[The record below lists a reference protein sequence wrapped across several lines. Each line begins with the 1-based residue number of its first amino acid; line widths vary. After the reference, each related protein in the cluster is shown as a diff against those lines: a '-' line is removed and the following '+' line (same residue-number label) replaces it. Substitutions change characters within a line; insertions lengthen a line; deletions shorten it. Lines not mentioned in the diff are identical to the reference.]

1 MERVSFK
8 IDFLFRAST
17 TIVYRFLTAPDCLI
31 RWFCDRADITDGK
44 YTYTWDGE
52 DEVATLIDDIEDE
65 YIKLQWD
72 HAESERECL
81 EFRIARSPV
90 TGETLLE
97 ITDWCDADEVED
109 QKQLWSNQMAAMQK
123 EMGG

>member
-17 TIVYRFLTAPDCLI
+17 TIVYRFLTTPDCLI
-31 RWFCDRADITDGK
+31 RWFCDQADVTDGE

-65 YIKLQWD
+65 YIKLQWE
-72 HAESERECL
+72 HAESDREFL
-81 EFRIARSPV
+81 EFKISRSPV

-97 ITDWCDADEVED
+97 ITDWCDADEVDD
-109 QKQLWSNQMAAMQK
+109 QKQLWVNQMASMQK

>member
-17 TIVYRFLTAPDCLI
+17 TIVYRFLTTPDCLI
-31 RWFCDRADITDGK
+31 RWFCDQADVTDGE

-65 YIKLQWD
+65 YIKLQWE
-72 HAESERECL
+72 HAESDREFL
-81 EFRIARSPV
+81 EFRISRSPV

-97 ITDWCDADEVED
+97 ITDWCDADEVDD
-109 QKQLWSNQMAAMQK
+109 QKQLWVNQMASMQK